1 MKGKKKN
8 KIVFVCTGNTCR
20 SPMAEVIFRNAI
32 APMNL
37 KGLFVCSAGISAD
50 INGELN
56 EKSAT
61 VLKEEGFENFEFHPT
76 QIHEDLIHE
85 SIAIICMTEK
95 QKDWLMDFRWKT
107 LREAGAK
114 KIENNVY
121 SFKELT
127 GYEILDPYGKDI
139 SCYRYVFTLLSGG
152 MEALKESILTPKII
166 EKFTPKPKMK
176 NPIKEKKSVETSKAL
191 KTTETKAKRNKKKT
205 SETEQL
211 SFV

>member
-20 SPMAEVIFRNAI
+20 SPMAEAIFRRAI
-32 APMNL
+32 STMNL
-37 KGLFVCSAGISAD
+37 KGLLVCSAGISAD
-50 INGELN
+50 VNGTLN
-56 EKSAT
+56 EKSEII
-61 VLKEEGFENFEFHPT
+61 LKEEGFENLTFHPT
-76 QIHEDLIHE
+76 QINEDLIHE
-85 SIAIICMTEK
+85 SIAIVCMTEK
-95 QKDWLMDFRWKT
+95 QKEWMMDFRWKV
-107 LREAGAK
+107 LRDAGAK

-152 MEALKESILTPKII
+152 MERLKESILSPKII
-166 EKFTPKPKMK
+166 EKFTPKK
-176 NPIKEKKSVETSKAL
+176 KEERGVKPTKKGKSVN
-191 KTTETKAKRNKKKT
+191 TKKVKKDKN
-205 SETEQL
+205 EQL